1 MITKT
6 YTLTALALV
15 TALPLF
21 AQHQVSLQAGIGMYS
36 TPDTYVYDAVSE
48 SGSVFLTGN
57 SNLADFVA
65 DPASTLA
72 YQYRL
77 SPRFRLA
84 AQASYLRFKGIDGKE
99 AFSSR
104 SVNGGPPTIVSLA
117 SPRSLRAL
125 RLDGLVWYNVLSQK
139 KTALLFGAGFS
150 YVHRSQNFRSNY
162 QLDFDDQNQAKFL
175 METYTDE
182 AKDSYGLPVALQLG
196 IPIVSN
202 WQLIVTA
209 SGAFYR
215 NSDAFL
221 LFTAGAAY
229 QW

>member
-125 RLDGLVWYNVLSQK
+125 RLDGLVWSGTMYFRRK
-139 KTALLFGAGFS
+139 KQPSFLAPAFPTCTAAKTS
-150 YVHRSQNFRSNY
+150 APITSSTSTTKTRRNF
-162 QLDFDDQNQAKFL
+162 
-175 METYTDE
+175 
-182 AKDSYGLPVALQLG
+182 
-196 IPIVSN
+196 
-202 WQLIVTA
+202 
-209 SGAFYR
+209 
-215 NSDAFL
+215 
-221 LFTAGAAY
+221 
-229 QW
+229 